1 MSFEIERNVSGD
13 VETWWL
19 NRPKVHNA
27 VSLDMWHKIVVECER
42 LEGDRSLRVLVVRG
56 RGEHFSAGADVN
68 GLGRALAADVDGSV
82 YRATNAAAEAAL
94 SALPLVT
101 IALINGYC
109 VGGAVQLALACDIR
123 IASED
128 AQFGVTPARLGIVYP
143 ALATARLVATI
154 GRTAAADLLLRGHLI
169 DAQRALD
176 IGLVSNVS
184 TKPEETLD
192 AYVDEVL
199 SRSSSS
205 QIATKQV
212 MNELLRNETLS
223 ALGTELEQASLQH
236 GDLDEGLAAFR
247 EHRKPQFGPRP

>member
-19 NRPKVHNA
+19 NRPEVHNA